1 MDRLV
6 TVFASSDLVAVA
18 MAKLAL
24 DSGGVPYVTKGEL
37 VQDYI
42 GVGRLFGG
50 VNLATGP
57 VQIQVRPEDAETAI
71 ELIHSTSE

>member
-18 MAKLAL
+18 VAKLAL

-71 ELIHSTSE
+71 ELIHPTSE